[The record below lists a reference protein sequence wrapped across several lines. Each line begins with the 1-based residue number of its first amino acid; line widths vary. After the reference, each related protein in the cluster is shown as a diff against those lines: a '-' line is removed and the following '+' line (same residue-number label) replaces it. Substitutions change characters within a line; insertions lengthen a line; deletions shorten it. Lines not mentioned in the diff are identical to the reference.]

1 MKGESKI
8 LYSAPVAEIISLN
21 QEDVICTSWLPLAKF
36 NLGKKSWHDQWLKEW
51 DSISGLSGLDTEVE

>member
-21 QEDVICTSWLPLAKF
+21 QEDVICTSPWLKTVKKL
-36 NLGKKSWHDQWLKEW
+36 LGGKKWRAEW
-51 DSISGLSGLDTEVE
+51 SGLESVGDNWEGTN